1 MNNLINFTIDKLW
14 NKYLNS
20 NKTEETLN
28 YIIIY
33 LKDKIDNNFKSE
45 YFGAYISLITHE
57 ALRLYTIEN
66 NKKLYN
72 VVIDV
77 YNKLNMYNYCLSTI
91 KGESFKKLTC
101 NKEKYEI
108 INAFFTNKFY
118 YKNNCII
125 IPIIDLFVIF
135 QPNEYKKDI
144 SYNVDKLIET
154 INIFYSDK
162 IEEIIK
168 FILIDKN
175 TNLNA
180 EYINFLRGVADKLI
194 PDDYKYNKIL
204 LGTLFHLG
212 EFPILVKNNLINIEF
227 LEYCY
232 NEWIKES
239 KYTLDYYNGILN
251 DIKHSNYSL
260 LTMTWK
266 KDKNK
271 LIPYEGTIS
280 EKDKWINKIDFFL
293 EKKVFPTKR
302 LFNGICNFI
311 NMLYGKMYI
320 SDMTGIVMLIINFGY
335 EFTIDDVVMMLKKS
349 LIITNIDD
357 YDFDLRD
364 KDLLDVTIK
373 MDYNPYNIKLIYTD
387 DLLEEKCNKRLN
399 ISDINIILKENK
411 DLKLNEK
418 CLENLCKS
426 SDLQT
431 VKAVINKYDLK
442 PNMKCVKNAIDSGW
456 GKLGITQL
464 FNMAYPL
471 YLKELDEYKKKI
483 NIKKEQIEVK
493 LTKKI
498 DKKSIKK

>member
-1 MNNLINFTIDKLW
+1 MNNTTIDILW
-14 NKYLNS
+14 YNYLNS

-28 YIIIY
+28 KIIFY
-33 LKDKIDNNFKSE
+33 LKDKIENNFKNDYE
-45 YFGAYISLITHE
+45 INISLVTHE
-57 ALRLYTIEN
+57 SLRLLIIEN

-72 VVIDV
+72 VVV
-77 YNKLNMYNYCLSTI
+77 EAYNKLNNYYCCSSTI
-91 KGESFKKLTC
+91 KGEAFKKLTC

-118 YKNNCII
+118 YKNNYTIV
-125 IPIIDLFVIF
+125 PITDLFVIF

-144 SYNVDKLIET
+144 TENVDKLIET
-154 INIFYSDK
+154 INKFYSDK
-162 IEEIIK
+162 IDEIVK

-175 TNLNA
+175 TNLNV
-180 EYINFLRGVADKLI
+180 EYINFLQKVADKLI
-194 PDDYKYNKIL
+194 PDDYKYDKIL

-239 KYTLDYYNGILN
+239 KYTLDYYNGTLN

-271 LIPYEGTIS
+271 LVPYEGTIS
-280 EKDKWINKIDFFL
+280 EKDKWLNKLDFFL

-302 LFNGICNFI
+302 LFNGVCNFI
-311 NMLYGKMYI
+311 NILYGKMYI
-320 SDMTGIVMLIINFGY
+320 SDMTGFVMLLINFGY
-335 EFTIDDVVMMLKKS
+335 EFTIDDIVMMLKKS

-357 YDFDLRD
+357 YEFDLNN

-387 DLLEEKCNKRLN
+387 DLLEEKCNRRLN
-399 ISDINIILKENK
+399 ISDINIIMKENK

-426 SDLQT
+426 SDLMT
-431 VKAVINKYDLK
+431 VKAVINKYGLK

-456 GKLGITQL
+456 GKLGITQI
-464 FNMAYPL
+464 FNMAYTI
-471 YLKELDEYKKKI
+471 YLKELEQS
-483 NIKKEQIEVK
+483 KKEQLKKTVKNEPIEIK
-493 LTKKI
+493 LKKKV
-498 DKKSIKK
+498 DKKSNKK